1 MVKKLQYFI
10 VLLSTMF
17 AFSSFK
23 FIKIK
28 APNEIKII
36 VIDAGHGGKD
46 PGCLGAVYKEKDVA
60 LAVALKFGKYIEEN
74 FKDIRVIYTRTSDV
88 FVDLED
94 RAQIANKAKADL
106 FISIHCNAA
115 GTAVM
120 VTDRKTG
127 KKFAKTFV
135 NKKGKRVVIETTN
148 PEPFGTETY
157 VMGLKNEE

>member
-10 VLLSTMF
+10 VLLSSIF
-17 AFSSFK
+17 VFSSFK

-60 LAVALKFGKYIEEN
+60 LGVALKFGKYIEEN

-106 FISIHCNAA
+106 FISIHCNA
-115 GTAVM
+115 
-120 VTDRKTG
+120 
-127 KKFAKTFV
+127 
-135 NKKGKRVVIETTN
+135 NKSNAI
-148 PEPFGTETY
+148 
-157 VMGLKNEE
+157 LS